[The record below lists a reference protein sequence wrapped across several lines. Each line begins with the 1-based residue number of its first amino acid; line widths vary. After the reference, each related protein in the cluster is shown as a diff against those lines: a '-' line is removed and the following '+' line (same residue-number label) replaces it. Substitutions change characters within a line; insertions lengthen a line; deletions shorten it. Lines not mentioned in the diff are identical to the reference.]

1 MGPISAFVV
10 APDAR
15 TMNRMD
21 PRRAVNPSS
30 QPDSVVLVERSV
42 IACFLRYGDQICL
55 LKRSQAVGSA
65 VGRWHCVSGFLEPG
79 MTPLGQALTEIHEE
93 TGLVGDALRL
103 VRSPESIRIERPAQ
117 GWVWVIHPFLFD
129 VATPE
134 LRLDWEHD
142 AYRWADPTE
151 LNSEDCVSWLAR
163 VWTLLDDSVAANSA

>member
-1 MGPISAFVV
+1 
-10 APDAR
+10 
-15 TMNRMD
+15 MNGMD

-30 QPDSVVLVERSV
+30 QPDSAVLVERSV
-42 IACFLRYGDQICL
+42 IACFLRYGVQICL

-79 MTPLGQALTEIHEE
+79 ITPLAQALTEIGEE
-93 TGLVGDALRL
+93 TGLARDTLRL
-103 VRSPESIRIERPAQ
+103 VRSSEPIRIERPAQ

-151 LNSEDCVSWLAR
+151 LTSDDCVSWLTR
-163 VWTLLDDSVAANSA
+163 VWTLLDDSAAPQTA